1 MLNKFNSHIRNN
13 QFGPKSIEDVKKDMQ
28 KAKSFKINEQ
38 KNSNLNVNNQ
48 PQNNLEIK
56 NKIDN
61 MNNLRRGLWK

>member
-13 QFGPKSIEDVKKDMQ
+13 QFGLKSIEDVKKDMQ
-28 KAKSFKINEQ
+28 KAKSFKMNEPQ
-38 KNSNLNVNNQ
+38 KPNLNVNNQ

-61 MNNLRRGLWK
+61 INNLRRGLWK